1 MRRHPNPLLLLLP
14 LLLACASSGSE
25 QSGPDPMADTNQD
38 VRVVVRNNA
47 TWDATIYVL
56 RSGSI
61 RTRVGTAPSLST
73 TTLTL
78 PRNVISGLTEVR
90 FVVDWI
96 GRPRDSAS
104 QRVVAQPGDVI
115 ELDIR

>member
-1 MRRHPNPLLLLLP
+1 MRHLKPLTLLFP
-14 LLLACASSGSE
+14 VLLACAGSGNE
-25 QSGPDPMADTNQD
+25 AGGDPDPLTGNEE

-61 RTRVGTAPSLST
+61 RTRVGTARSLST

-78 PRNVISGLTEVR
+78 PRNVVSGLTEVR

-104 QRVVAQPGDVI
+104 QRIVAQPGDVI